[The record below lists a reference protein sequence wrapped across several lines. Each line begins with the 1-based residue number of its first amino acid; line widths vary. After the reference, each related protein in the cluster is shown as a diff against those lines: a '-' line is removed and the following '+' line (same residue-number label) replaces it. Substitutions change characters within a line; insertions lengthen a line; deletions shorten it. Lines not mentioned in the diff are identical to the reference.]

1 MAIVNEIKCAR
12 CDRKYSGVRSRCP
25 YCGARRVG
33 HGKVSDGSDNFNTK
47 MIVSIVIMAVFAVSA
62 GMLLLSSDT
71 AAPDPGTPDTPGLS
85 DINSPEGDV
94 VSQPGYNQQ
103 PEETPPETETPTP
116 SPTPPPE
123 VTSVTIRYGS
133 SPRNDEFTVKIGE
146 KVELNVIWK
155 PDGVVDPAIRW
166 ISSDDEKFQVVPT
179 LDLLKA
185 TVTGIGVGTATLTV
199 TVDDYEQ
206 TCTVHVVV

>member
-25 YCGARRVG
+25 YCGARRTG
-33 HGKVSDGSDNFNTK
+33 YGKYSDGSDSSNTK
-47 MIVSIVIMAVFAVSA
+47 MVVSIIVMALITTFAGV
-62 GMLLLSSDT
+62 LLLSSNP
-71 AAPDPGTPDTPGLS
+71 AAPDPVIPDTPGTS
-85 DINSPEGDV
+85 EINSPEGDV

-103 PEETPPETETPTP
+103 PEETPPEIETPTP

-133 SPRNDEFTVKIGE
+133 SPRNDEFTVKVSE

-166 ISSDDEKFQVVPT
+166 TSSDEEKFQVVPT

-185 TVTGIGVGTATLTV
+185 TVTGIFIETATLTV

-206 TCTVHVVV
+206 TCTVHVIR